1 MVMSE
6 LDRKAELAH
15 SLADVQ
21 ARVLKATTQASRKN
35 GEITLIA
42 VTKTYPVSDVVIL
55 KELGVTDF
63 GENRSAEGLE
73 KSALVPAQWHY
84 QGQIQSNKIAAI
96 SSWAQTVHSLDDL
109 SHVPK
114 FERAVGEISGKRLD
128 MFIQLSL
135 DGDSSRAGVRGDQ
148 LMALGQA
155 LVSSQHLNLIGLMVV
170 PPVDAEP
177 ERAFA
182 EVAEIA
188 QRFRRDF
195 PMAQSLSA
203 GMSADYEIAIAYG
216 ATHIRVGSQILGPR
230 ATHA

>member
-55 KELGVTDF
+55 KELGVTNF

-109 SHVPK
+109 THVPK

-155 LVSSQHLNLIGLMVV
+155 LVSSQHLNLTGLMVV

>member
-1 MVMSE
+1 MSGP
-6 LDRKAELAH
+6 DRKAELAH

-55 KELGVTDF
+55 KELGVSNF

-148 LMALGQA
+148 LKALGQA

>member
-1 MVMSE
+1 MSE

-55 KELGVTDF
+55 KELGVTNF

-109 SHVPK
+109 THVPK

-155 LVSSQHLNLIGLMVV
+155 LVSSQHLNLIGLMAV

-182 EVAEIA
+182 EVAEVA